1 MPPTTDPRPL
11 AEQLLDQL
19 AGEEE
24 LLRQARECVMGL
36 YASLR
41 KGDVPAVQTALPR
54 NETLAGRLQAH
65 AEQRQGAAAAL
76 AAALGLPANAS
87 LQQLA
92 AATPDPL
99 GPKLLAARSALRAL
113 AAQVDQFRTANANL
127 IDRLRSF
134 FHDVLSGLTAP
145 DAPARYGPSGNRLT
159 VHAVSATVVS
169 G

>member
-1 MPPTTDPRPL
+1 MPTTDPRPL

-41 KGDVPAVQTALPR
+41 KGDVPAVQVALPR
-54 NETLAGRLQAH
+54 NEALAAQLAARGG
-65 AEQRQGAAAAL
+65 QRQAAAARL
-76 AAALGLPANAS
+76 AEAVGLPATAT
-87 LQQLA
+87 LQQIA
-92 AATPDPL
+92 AASPDPF
-99 GPKLLAARSALRAL
+99 GPKFLAARTTLRAL
-113 AAQVDQFRTANANL
+113 ATQVDQFRTANANL

-145 DAPARYGPSGNRLT
+145 DAPARYGPTGNRLT

>member
-1 MPPTTDPRPL
+1 MPTTDPRPL
-11 AEQLLDQL
+11 AEQLLEQL

-24 LLRQARECVMGL
+24 LLRVARECVMGL
-36 YASLR
+36 YTSLR
-41 KGDVPAVQTALPR
+41 KGDVPAVHAALPR
-54 NETLAGRLQAH
+54 NEALAARLAAA
-65 AEQRQGAAAAL
+65 AEQRQAAATRL
-76 AAALGLPANAS
+76 AAALGLPGTAS

-92 AATPDPL
+92 AAAPDPF
-99 GPKLLAARSALRAL
+99 GPQLLAARTALRAL
-113 AAQVDQFRTANANL
+113 TTQVDQFRAANANL

-145 DAPARYGPSGNRLT
+145 DAPARYGPTGNRLT

>member
-1 MPPTTDPRPL
+1 MPTPPTRPL

-36 YASLR
+36 YTVLR
-41 KGDVPAVQTALPR
+41 KGDMPAVQAALPR
-54 NETLAGRLQAH
+54 NEALTDQLAAQ
-65 AEQRQGAAAAL
+65 AEQRQATASRL
-76 AAALGLPANAS
+76 AVALGLPAETS

-92 AATPDPL
+92 AAVPDPF
-99 GPKLLAARSALRAL
+99 GPKLLAARTNLRTL
-113 AAQVDQFRTANANL
+113 ASQVDQFRSVNANL

-159 VHAVSATVVS
+159 VQAVSATVVS

>member
-1 MPPTTDPRPL
+1 MPTPPTRPL

-24 LLRQARECVMGL
+24 LLRQARECVLGL

-41 KGDVPAVQTALPR
+41 KGDMPAVQSALPR
-54 NETLAGRLQAH
+54 NEALTALLTAQ
-65 AEQRQGAAAAL
+65 AEQRQAVAGQL
-76 AAALGLPANAS
+76 AASLGLPANAS
-87 LQQLA
+87 LQQIA
-92 AATPDPL
+92 AAVPPPF
-99 GPKLLAARSALRAL
+99 GPKLLAARSALRTL
-113 AAQVDQFRTANANL
+113 ATQVDQFRVANANL

-134 FHDVLSGLTAP
+134 FHDVLTGLTTP

-159 VHAVSATVVS
+159 VQAVSATVVS

>member
-1 MPPTTDPRPL
+1 MPTTDPRPL
-11 AEQLLDQL
+11 AEQLLAQL

-41 KGDVPAVQTALPR
+41 KGDAAAVQSALPR
-54 NETLAGRLQAH
+54 NEALAGRLASA
-65 AEQRQGAAAAL
+65 AEQRQAAATAL
-76 AAALGLPANAS
+76 AGSLGMPANSS

-92 AATPDPL
+92 DAVPDPF
-99 GPKLLAARSALRAL
+99 GPKLLAARTALRTL
-113 AAQVDQFRTANANL
+113 TTQVDQFRSANANL

-134 FHDVLSGLTAP
+134 FHDVLTGLTAA
-145 DAPARYGPSGNRLT
+145 DAPARYGPTGNRLT

>member
-1 MPPTTDPRPL
+1 MPTTDPRPL

-36 YASLR
+36 YTSLR
-41 KGDVPAVQTALPR
+41 KGDVPAVQVALPR
-54 NETLAGRLQAH
+54 NEVLATQLASR
-65 AEQRQGAAAAL
+65 AEQRQAAAARL
-76 AAALGLPANAS
+76 AGAVGLPTTATLQQIAAAS
-87 LQQLA
+87 
-92 AATPDPL
+92 PDPF
-99 GPKLLAARSALRAL
+99 GPKLLAVRSTLRAL
-113 AAQVDQFRTANANL
+113 STQVDQFRTANANL

>member
-1 MPPTTDPRPL
+1 MPTTDSRLL
-11 AEQLLDQL
+11 AEQLLTQL
-19 AGEEE
+19 AGEED

-36 YASLR
+36 HASLR
-41 KGDVPAVQTALPR
+41 KGDVAAVQTALPR
-54 NETLAGRLQAH
+54 NEALAARLGSA
-65 AEQRQGAAAAL
+65 AARRQTAAAAL
-76 AAALGLPANAS
+76 AEALGLPATAS
-87 LQQLA
+87 LQQIAAAAPDPFGPQLLDFRTTLA
-92 AATPDPL
+92 ALTT
-99 GPKLLAARSALRAL
+99 
-113 AAQVDQFRTANANL
+113 QVDQFRGANANL